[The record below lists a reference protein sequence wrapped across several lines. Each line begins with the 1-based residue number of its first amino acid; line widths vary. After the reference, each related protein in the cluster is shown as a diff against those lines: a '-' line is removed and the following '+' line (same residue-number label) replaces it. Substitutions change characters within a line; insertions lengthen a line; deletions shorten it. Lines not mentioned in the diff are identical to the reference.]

1 MGSKPIAARTRHSPG
16 RAERFTGLELLF
28 DLIFVFCVAQLTSIY
43 REDPSWAIAG
53 TAVLLFIPVWWAW
66 VGISFAADRFPADDA
81 IARVLV
87 IGAAGATGVMGLAIP
102 NVPGTGE
109 VPFALGYAAVRLIVA
124 LYYLHVRSTAPDGG
138 RLARFYAAGFSA
150 VGAAWLASTLLP
162 PALRLVV
169 WGVATVFDVL
179 MPRLAALRGRLL
191 PVDRSHLAERCA
203 AFVIIVIGEQIVDT
217 ITLASDHGLTDWPR
231 RGLVAAAGLLG
242 VALWWGFFERGSW
255 QRRYAALEGTRS
267 GQSAATVCAYLH
279 FPLVV
284 GITATAAG
292 IQVGLGHAG
301 KAVAMPAAAAIT
313 VGAIAYLLAMNA
325 MTWVLRVPR
334 ADSLATTRLVLSAA
348 LVLVLVLG
356 RSWPPALFVLV
367 TAAVLVLHVVAGQRR
382 GARDQRRQPVPY
394 AGPEGPGD
402 TYPAL
407 SHHSNRGGTMVETT
421 DVTRAAQT
429 LSTCAV
435 LIVGAGPTGLTLAV
449 ELARR
454 GVSCRLLEA
463 APGPQP
469 GSRGKGVQP
478 RTLEVFDDLGIV
490 SRVLAHGELA
500 MPIRSTGPDGRVTLG
515 GAEPE
520 SLKDR
525 PDIPYTTSLVTP
537 QWRVEEALRLR
548 LDELG
553 GVVEFG
559 SRLVSFTQSGRGVS
573 AVIDTGTRTETV
585 EAEWL
590 VGCDG
595 GHSTVRKQAGI
606 SFVGDTLEDVRML
619 VADLDVEGLDRDTW
633 QMWRQRDGFVSLC
646 PLPSTEVFQYQ
657 ASIAPGQD
665 PQLSLVNL
673 QAILN
678 QRTGRAD
685 LRLHEPEW
693 SSLWR
698 ANIRL
703 AGRYRH
709 GRVLLA
715 GDAAHVH
722 SPAGGQGMNTGIGD
736 AHNLGWKRAA
746 VVRGAPD
753 MLADSY
759 EAERRPVAAHVLGL
773 SNARLAQTV
782 KEGITTR
789 RDSST
794 LQLDVNYRGS
804 ALARDD
810 RNDNS
815 KLRAGD
821 RAPDATGLR
830 TQDGEHRLF
839 DLTRGGRFTLLA
851 FGDLPPIDHA
861 GVDLQTLQ
869 VVDAARQPGQLA
881 DTHGHL
887 RTGYGAKDHTL
898 ALIRPDGYLAVI
910 SDAGDINDIQTVLA
924 DVSPGARQ
932 VDAQPEPKEP
942 LSTP

>member
-1 MGSKPIAARTRHSPG
+1 MGSKTIDARSRHSRG

-28 DLIFVFCVAQLTSIY
+28 DLIFVFCVAQLTRIY

-138 RLARFYAAGFSA
+138 RLARFYAAGFSV
-150 VGAAWLASTLLP
+150 VGAAWLVSTLLP
-162 PALRLVV
+162 PTLRLVV
-169 WGVATVFDVL
+169 WGVAMVFDVL
-179 MPRLAALRGRLL
+179 MPRLAAWQGRLL
-191 PVDRSHLAERCA
+191 PVDRSHLAGRCA

-356 RSWPPALFVLV
+356 RSWPPALFVRV

-537 QWRVEEALRLR
+537 QWRVEEACRLR

-633 QMWRQRDGFVSLC
+633 QMGRPREGFVSLC

-703 AGRYRH
+703 AERYRQA
-709 GRVLLA
+709 RVLLA

-736 AHNLGWKRAA
+736 AHNLGWKLAA
-746 VVRGAPD
+746 VVR
-753 MLADSY
+753 
-759 EAERRPVAAHVLGL
+759 
-773 SNARLAQTV
+773 
-782 KEGITTR
+782 
-789 RDSST
+789 
-794 LQLDVNYRGS
+794 
-804 ALARDD
+804 
-810 RNDNS
+810 
-815 KLRAGD
+815 
-821 RAPDATGLR
+821 
-830 TQDGEHRLF
+830 
-839 DLTRGGRFTLLA
+839 
-851 FGDLPPIDHA
+851 
-861 GVDLQTLQ
+861 
-869 VVDAARQPGQLA
+869 
-881 DTHGHL
+881 
-887 RTGYGAKDHTL
+887 
-898 ALIRPDGYLAVI
+898 
-910 SDAGDINDIQTVLA
+910 
-924 DVSPGARQ
+924 
-932 VDAQPEPKEP
+932 
-942 LSTP
+942 